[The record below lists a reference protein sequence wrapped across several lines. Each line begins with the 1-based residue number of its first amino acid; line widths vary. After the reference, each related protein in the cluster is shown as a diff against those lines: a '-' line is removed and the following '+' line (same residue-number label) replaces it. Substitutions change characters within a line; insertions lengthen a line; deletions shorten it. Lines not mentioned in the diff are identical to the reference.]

1 MFWYSAS
8 RRLDADTA
16 YYVTLHGFPSFAL
29 TTTGLE
35 TLYWARVLIPCE
47 SLSFVYILRG
57 DVLRPMSN

>member
-1 MFWYSAS
+1 MFRYFAF
-8 RRLDADTA
+8 RRKDADTA

-47 SLSFVYILRG
+47 GLSFVNILRV